1 MGKAFFI
8 INPTSGRG
16 KAANGWPQIREI
28 FRTANW
34 HFDFAF
40 TQRRVEAVEIAR
52 QAASGGF
59 ETIVPIGG
67 DGTIH
72 EVVNG
77 LFAEGRAINPD
88 ITLGIIPGGTGN
100 DLARAL
106 GLPSETL
113 PAAQRLASSQQT
125 HRIDLGEATV
135 SAAGES
141 RRRLFIND
149 ADIGFAATVVER
161 LERTGK
167 FSRGSAPYFA
177 ALLLSALR
185 HRNHPVKLQVGDQIT
200 ESELTTVLICN
211 GQSTGGGMLVAPNA
225 IVDDGLFDVVS
236 VGALSRP
243 GIFWHAPKIYRGTH
257 LKLRQVSVQRAG
269 QVTLSSATRLP
280 IATDGEFIGVAP
292 ASFRILP
299 AAIKVRV

>member
-1 MGKAFFI
+1 MVKAFFI

-16 KAANGWPQIREI
+16 KSAKRWPHIREI
-28 FRTANW
+28 FRTAKW
-34 HFDFAF
+34 QFDFAF
-40 TQRRVEAVEIAR
+40 TQRRGEAREIAR
-52 QAASGGF
+52 QAVRGNF

-77 LFAEGRAINPD
+77 LFADGPAINPD
-88 ITLGIIPGGTGN
+88 ATLGIVPGGTGN

-106 GLPSETL
+106 GLPGETL
-113 PAAQRLASSQQT
+113 AAARHLATSQRT
-125 HRIDLGEATV
+125 RRIDLGEATAT
-135 SAAGES
+135 SAGGPQ
-141 RRRLFIND
+141 RRLFTND

-161 LERTGK
+161 LERSGK
-167 FSRGSAPYFA
+167 FSRGSAPYFV

-185 HRNHPVKLQVGDQIT
+185 HRNHPVRLQIGDRT
-200 ESELTTVLICN
+200 MESELTTVLICN

-243 GIFWHAPKIYRGTH
+243 GIFRHAPKIYRGTH
-257 LKLRQVSVQRAG
+257 LKLRQVSVQRAKE
-269 QVTLSSATRLP
+269 VALSSATRLP
-280 IATDGEFIGVAP
+280 IATDGEFMGVAP
-292 ASFRILP
+292 ASFRVLP
-299 AAIKVRV
+299 AALKVRV

>member
-1 MGKAFFI
+1 VAKAFFI

-16 KAANGWPQIREI
+16 KAAKCWPQIRDL
-28 FRTANW
+28 FRAAKW
-34 HFDFAF
+34 AFESAF
-40 TQRRVEAVEIAR
+40 TQRRGEAMEIAR
-52 QAASGGF
+52 QAATGGF
-59 ETIVPIGG
+59 EIIVPIGG

-77 LFAEGRAINPD
+77 WFADGRAINPD
-88 ITLGIIPGGTGN
+88 ATIGIIPGGTGN
-100 DLARAL
+100 DVARTL

-113 PAAQRLASSQQT
+113 AAARRLADSQQT
-125 HRIDLGEATV
+125 LRIDLGEATV
-135 SAAGES
+135 IAAGEP

-185 HRNHPVKLQVGDQIT
+185 HRNHLVSLRVGDQTI
-200 ESELTTVLICN
+200 ERELTTVLICN

-225 IVDDGLFDVVS
+225 SVDDGLFDVVS

-243 GIFWHAPKIYRGTH
+243 GIFWHAPRIYRGTH
-257 LKLRQVSVQRAG
+257 LKMRQVSVQRAG
-269 QVTLSSATRLP
+269 EVALSSAARLP

-292 ASFRILP
+292 AGFRILP
-299 AAIKVRV
+299 AVLKVRV